1 LIAADRDDKYS
12 LFRVILRS
20 HCLIRCQ
27 ESHSSGSCCVK
38 IDNLL
43 EGMVMGDTRFFY
55 ERMRD
60 RARHLVE
67 KLDDAMAGVLVVDQ
81 AVDEVM
87 KADMDNPGEL
97 SPTDAADLRQ
107 SLENALFSLRAA
119 ERIAVEHTGDVA
131 RAMRDSAVGGADLAR
146 QVALQ
151 CRADRGDDGLHVC
164 RRERVELRHVTD
176 HADADQL

>member
-1 LIAADRDDKYS
+1 
-12 LFRVILRS
+12 
-20 HCLIRCQ
+20 
-27 ESHSSGSCCVK
+27 
-38 IDNLL
+38 
-43 EGMVMGDTRFFY
+43 MGDTRFFY